1 MTGSESRPFGK
12 SLKQEEI
19 LRIMADIS
27 AIADSIQ
34 GLTLLEASQ
43 LVKLLEE
50 KLGVSAAAAAAAP
63 AAAGGGAAAAAPVVE
78 EKTEFTVVLTA
89 AGANKINV
97 IKAVREVTSLGLKE
111 AKDLVDGAPKPVKEG
126 VSKDEAE
133 AIKKKFVDAGASVE
147 VK

>member
-1 MTGSESRPFGK
+1 
-12 SLKQEEI
+12 
-19 LRIMADIS
+19 MADIN
-27 AIADSIQ
+27 AIAEQIQ

-50 KLGVSAAAAAAAP
+50 KLGVSAAAAAVAVAAP
-63 AAAGGGAAAAAPVVE
+63 AAGAAAAPAAE
-78 EKTEFTVVLTA
+78 EQTEFTVVLTA

-111 AKDLVDGAPKPVKEG
+111 AKDLVDGAPKSIKEG
-126 VSKDEAE
+126 VNKEEAE
-133 AIKKKFVDAGASVE
+133 AIRKKFVDAGATVE

>member
-1 MTGSESRPFGK
+1 
-12 SLKQEEI
+12 
-19 LRIMADIS
+19 MADINS
-27 AIADSIQ
+27 IADQIQ

-50 KLGVSAAAAAAAP
+50 KLGVSAAAAAP
-63 AAAGGGAAAAAPVVE
+63 VMMAGGGGGAAAAPVVE
-78 EKTEFTVVLTA
+78 EKTEFSVILTA

-111 AKDLVDGAPKPVKEG
+111 AKDLVDGAPKAVKEG
-126 VSKDEAE
+126 VSKEEAA
-133 AIKKKFVDAGASVE
+133 AIAKKFTDVGATVE